1 MMRTPFFI
9 AASDSRLMML
19 RVLSVSGV
27 CSVMKSARRKQFVE
41 FDLLDAE
48 IERALVREIRIVGGD
63 LHLQPDGAVGD
74 DRADIAA
81 ADDAERLAEDFDA
94 EKLVLLPLAGAGRG
108 VGFGDLPGERQ
119 HQRDGVLGGGDRIAE
134 RRVHHDDAARGG
146 GGNVDIVDADA
157 GAADHFQVLGVFQD
171 LRRHLGGGAD
181 GEAVEAADQFGELLL
196 VLAERGLEIDLDAA
210 ILENL
215 DRGGGERIGDENFRH
230 RVSSFTL
237 PCRGRVG
244 P

>member
-1 MMRTPFFI
+1 
-9 AASDSRLMML
+9 MML
-19 RVLSVSGV
+19 RVFSVSGV
-27 CSVMKSARRKQFVE
+27 VQRDEVGAAQKFVQL
-41 FDLLDAE
+41 DLLDAE
-48 IERALVREIRIVGGD
+48 IDRALGREIRIVGDD
-63 LHLQPDGAVGD
+63 LHLQPDSAVGD

-94 EKLVLLPLAGAGRG
+94 EKFVLLPLAGAGRG
-108 VGFGDLPGERQ
+108 VGFGNLPGERQ

-134 RRVHHDDAARGG
+134 RCVHHDDAARGC

-196 VLAERGLEIDLDAA
+196 ILAERGLEIDLDAA

-215 DRGGGERIGDENFRH
+215 DRGGGERIGNENFRH
-230 RVSSFTL
+230 GLGPDVIFSRGPEVRVERASKDI
-237 PCRGRVG
+237 G
-244 P
+244 